1 MLGNKKSR
9 LSFIM
14 LTVAAFAA
22 SLLLGPVASSIDD
35 NMASAHKAKKC
46 KDKEWKEDHKDYCKK
61 HSKKNHGSGGG
72 NNAEQSISQGQ
83 SSRQSSQCVS
93 GGDMS
98 GSCNNLSVQNQA
110 NSGNNA
116 AGQQDDGDGNGGNR
130 GEQGINQ
137 GQSSDQDAQCV
148 SGEDAIVSCNNA
160 EFQNLVNSGNNALG
174 QR

>member
-1 MLGNKKSR
+1 MLGNKKSK

-14 LTVAAFAA
+14 LTVAVFAA
-22 SLLLGPVASSIDD
+22 SLLLGPIASSIDD

-46 KDKEWKEDHKDYCKK
+46 KDKEWKKDHKDYCKK
-61 HSKKNHGSGGG
+61 HSKKNHGGG
-72 NNAEQSISQGQ
+72 NNAKQSISQGQ

-116 AGQQDDGDGNGGNR
+116 AGQQDGDGNGNR
-130 GEQGINQ
+130 
-137 GQSSDQDAQCV
+137 
-148 SGEDAIVSCNNA
+148 
-160 EFQNLVNSGNNALG
+160 
-174 QR
+174 